1 MIEKVVNRKNMR
13 RAYQQVLRNE
23 GSAGEDGMSVQE
35 LWNHLK
41 VNRDKIA
48 TAVCNGSY
56 LAQPI
61 LGIEIPKSKGKR
73 LLGIP
78 TVTDRMVQQAVSQV
92 MSRGFEEEF
101 TAHIIFLNKPNTSTL
116 IFPALLYNHS
126 LKRWCLHHQLRTIDL
141 IILFV

>member
-23 GSAGEDGMSVQE
+23 GSAGVDGMSVLE
-35 LWNHLK
+35 LSKHLK

-56 LAQPI
+56 LPQPI

-78 TVTDRMVQQAVSQV
+78 TVIDRLLQQAVSQV
-92 MSRGFEEEF
+92 MSGIFEKEFKAHSYGFRP
-101 TAHIIFLNKPNTSTL
+101 NKNAQQAVQQSAQYIKEVPQVYINNVL
-116 IFPALLYNHS
+116 ISFFDV
-126 LKRWCLHHQLRTIDL
+126 LR
-141 IILFV
+141 